1 MIFFFLQKFPRL
13 TQNEKSQKE
22 RCNFREYLVHVY
34 LPLRAPRLPT
44 QQGFFLKKDARVTR
58 LMFQHNK
65 VFRLLWGKWEDLA
78 KNNIQEQPSKHF
90 FVGNNRCLRKEGK
103 NLTERPLL
111 LFADSSQDSKTDS
124 QQTPKSCAHT
134 REEEERKKWVR
145 EIIVS
150 SRRPSFRGKIHALT
164 YFFSEQT
171 QGKRER
177 KKEIG
182 MCGLN
187 RRKEGKSEYVTCQCH
202 LSLLGFDADFI
213 SILLPG
219 FGCLKARPPS
229 SHFPNL
235 KEGRKMTPHPT
246 WPKKRGRISLQW
258 SRNPFSLALALFWSQ
273 AIKVR

>member
-1 MIFFFLQKFPRL
+1 MRRLGEKIFR
-13 TQNEKSQKE
+13 NS
-22 RCNFREYLVHVY
+22 
-34 LPLRAPRLPT
+34 RAS
-44 QQGFFLKKDARVTR
+44 
-58 LMFQHNK
+58 
-65 VFRLLWGKWEDLA
+65 
-78 KNNIQEQPSKHF
+78 IF
-90 FVGNNRCLRKEGK
+90 FVGNNRCLQKGGK

-111 LFADSSQDSKTDS
+111 LFAGSSQDSKTDS

-145 EIIVS
+145 EIVVS

-219 FGCLKARPPS
+219 FGCLKARLPS

-235 KEGRKMTPHPT
+235 KEGRKMTPPRLPT
-246 WPKKRGRISLQW
+246 QRGPKREGEFHCNDPEIRSLWLSLCFDRRQSKSDKKGKKIFGVGFRNFFATLFAPRPKEIHNIDKKEEAEPLTV
-258 SRNPFSLALALFWSQ
+258 SRCNCLLTFMLNKL
-273 AIKVR
+273 